1 MERQLYTKPEQH
13 QRKTLEAKRYESG
26 RGDQKQTFVK
36 YLHSEMVYCES
47 CGKDRRTRIERHVEL
62 MQDKKQRLVS
72 QQVAPCQMC
81 ARRNRDEKTERKVR
95 DLLTVL
101 DSDGRRKARRW

>member
-26 RGDQKQTFVK
+26 LGDQKQTFVK

-72 QQVAPCQMC
+72 QQVAHCPMC
-81 ARRNRDEKTERKVR
+81 ARRQPKQD
-95 DLLTVL
+95 DYSSILQVL
-101 DSDGRRKARRW
+101 QSDGRRKARRW